1 MKTFT
6 SDNIRRRIINE
17 GGSYAASDNISQY
30 LNHNEVEDL
39 EEELTY
45 KFQEVL
51 KSLVIDIEDPNSSGT
66 ANRLAKM
73 YLYEIMSGRYELPPT
88 TTAFPNDGKNKYTGM
103 IVIRAEIKSVC
114 AHHHQPIAGTCYIGL
129 IPNGKV
135 MGLSKYI
142 RLAQWCARRGTLQEE
157 LCNDIANVISE
168 ATASDHIGVYIA
180 ATHGCCENRGV
191 NAHSSLTQTTVVRGL
206 FDSDTSTKREFFDNI
221 QLQEVHSKT
230 R

>member
-6 SDNIRRRIINE
+6 SDNIRRRIVNE

-30 LNHNEVEDL
+30 LNEHEIEDL
-39 EEELTY
+39 EEEVTH

-51 KSLVIDIEDPNSSGT
+51 KSLVIDIDDPNSSGT

-73 YLYEIMSGRYELPPT
+73 YLYEIMSGRYENTPNI
-88 TTAFPNDGKNKYTGM
+88 TAFPNDGKNKYTGM
-103 IVIRAEIKSVC
+103 IVVRAEIKSVC

-157 LCNDIANVISE
+157 LCNDIANEISE
-168 ATASDHIGVYIA
+168 ATASDNIGVYIA

-221 QLQEVHSKT
+221 QLQEMHSKT